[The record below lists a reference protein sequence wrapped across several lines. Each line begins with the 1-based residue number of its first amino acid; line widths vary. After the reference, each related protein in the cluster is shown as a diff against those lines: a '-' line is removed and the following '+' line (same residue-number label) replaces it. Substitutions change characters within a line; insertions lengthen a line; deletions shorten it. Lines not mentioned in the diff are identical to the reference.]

1 MSKCEH
7 INVTTLYTSGYDSL
21 WCRDCGALSVN
32 AESWLI
38 PRNQNIEKVTDEE
51 N

>member
-1 MSKCEH
+1 MLKCEH

-32 AESWLI
+32 EGWLI
-38 PRNQNIEKVTDEE
+38 PRNQDIKESTDEE